1 VWTAYEHLR
10 EFEIITW
17 QTRVPLADTELGR
30 ALSAPAA
37 IAHADIGTVDDD
49 RLHAAADRGMC
60 TALLVPVRDGRSVI
74 GTLELLSR
82 SPEPLDEELVVAVE
96 SVALQLAHFRR
107 LLQLA
112 GSRLWRF
119 GRF

>member
-1 VWTAYEHLR
+1 MR
-10 EFEIITW
+10 
-17 QTRVPLADTELGR
+17 
-30 ALSAPAA
+30 
-37 IAHADIGTVDDD
+37 
-49 RLHAAADRGMC
+49 